1 MKEQLIK
8 SQMNKDTNSLKFLSS
23 VIILSIVIIVTPVI
37 GVASAQQTSQD
48 VPYLG
53 VDMSG
58 FYTRNPQ
65 ARNPSYDLPVN
76 YFEDSFR
83 LLSEAGMNHV
93 RFILYWE
100 AYVKDPASF
109 MSEINAVA
117 NAADKWGIKV
127 IYDNHQFHTSSWLNP
142 QRGTGFPSF
151 LFENNPMYPS
161 GAGGGTRYPAAQLWW
176 TDWWNRSVKDVNGRD
191 GWTLMADFLKKI
203 VSTVDSHP
211 STLGYEILS
220 EPQVHNA
227 DQWEKIGNFNTLITN
242 ELRTL
247 TQKTIAYSMN
257 IPVDLKGPI
266 DLNSE
271 NLAKMAPDNKTNIVF
286 KISLY
291 GLPSPD
297 TYQGDR
303 LNIFVQAGKL
313 AGVPLYIGEW
323 NNVVRQSNINEQ
335 GEIVTQIN
343 PELSNINQT
352 EANLIVK
359 TFKDVGAWGMAY
371 WQWNVDTHQIAN
383 YNLISTDSTGA
394 IQTTNYFDIVK
405 NAYSSIYPEITSRNS
420 TS

>member
-1 MKEQLIK
+1 
-8 SQMNKDTNSLKFLSS
+8 MNKDTNSLKFLSA
-23 VIILSIVIIVTPVI
+23 VIILSIVIIITPVI

-76 YFEDSFR
+76 YFENSFR
-83 LLSEAGMNHV
+83 ILSEAGMNHV

-117 NAADKWGIKV
+117 NAADKWGIRV

-191 GWTLMADFLKKI
+191 GWTLLADFLKKI

-271 NLAKMAPDNKTNIVF
+271 NLAKMAPANKTNVVF

-343 PELSNINQT
+343 PELSDINQT

-383 YNLISTDSTGA
+383 YNLISTDGTGA

-420 TS
+420 TG

>member
-1 MKEQLIK
+1 
-8 SQMNKDTNSLKFLSS
+8 MNKDTNSLKFLSS
-23 VIILSIVIIVTPVI
+23 AIILSIVIIITPAI

-65 ARNPSYDLPVN
+65 AREPSYDLPVN

-83 LLSEAGMNHV
+83 ILSEAGMNHV
-93 RFILYWE
+93 RFVLYWE

-176 TDWWNRSVKDVNGRD
+176 TDWWNRSVKDVNGTD
-191 GWTLMADFLKKI
+191 GWTLLADFLKKI
-203 VSTVDSHP
+203 VSTVDSHQ

-220 EPQVHNA
+220 EPQVHNV

-257 IPVDLKGPI
+257 IPVELDTSRGVKPR
-266 DLNSE
+266 
-271 NLAKMAPDNKTNIVF
+271 NLAKMAPADKTNIVF
-286 KISLY
+286 KITVY
-291 GLPSPD
+291 GLPKSGN
-297 TYQGDR
+297 YQENKFDV
-303 LNIFVQAGKL
+303 LIKSAQL
-313 AGVPLYIGEW
+313 AGVPIYVGEW
-323 NNVVRQSNINEQ
+323 NNVKREKTFNKEGQVVWQINKENSNI
-335 GEIVTQIN
+335 TQD
-343 PELSNINQT
+343 
-352 EANLIVK
+352 EANLIVQM
-359 TFKDVGAWGMAY
+359 FKEIKVFGWAY
-371 WQWNVDTHQIAN
+371 WNWNFKPHGVAN
-383 YNLISTDSTGA
+383 FNLITLKNGN
-394 IQTTNYFDIVK
+394 IQTTKYYELLK
-405 NAYSSIYPEITSRNS
+405 NAISSNLTSLGNNIEGGQWISRIKHI
-420 TS
+420 

>member
-1 MKEQLIK
+1 
-8 SQMNKDTNSLKFLSS
+8 MNKDTNSLKFLSS
-23 VIILSIVIIVTPVI
+23 AIILSIVIIITPAI

-65 ARNPSYDLPVN
+65 AREPSYDLPVN

-83 LLSEAGMNHV
+83 ILSEAGMNHV
-93 RFILYWE
+93 RFVLYWE

-176 TDWWNRSVKDVNGRD
+176 TDWWNRSVKDVNGTD
-191 GWTLMADFLKKI
+191 GWTLLADFLKKI
-203 VSTVDSHP
+203 VSTVDSHQ

-220 EPQVHNA
+220 EPQVHNV

-271 NLAKMAPDNKTNIVF
+271 NLAKMAPANKANVVF

-291 GLPSPD
+291 GLPSPGS
-297 TYQGDR
+297 YQGDR

-383 YNLISTDSTGA
+383 YNLISTDGTGA

-405 NAYSSIYPEITSRNS
+405 NAYSSIYPEITSKNS

>member
-1 MKEQLIK
+1 LNHKL
-8 SQMNKDTNSLKFLSS
+8 NKNINPLKFLSS
-23 VIILSIVIIVTPVI
+23 ILIVSIIIIITPS
-37 GVASAQQTSQD
+37 VAVVSAQQTNGN

-58 FYTRNPQ
+58 FYTRDPQ
-65 ARNPSYDLPVN
+65 ARNPTYDLPAN
-76 YFEDSFR
+76 YFENSFKI
-83 LLSEAGMNHV
+83 LSEAGMNHV
-93 RFILYWE
+93 RFVLYWE
-100 AYVKDPASF
+100 SYVKDPASF
-109 MSEINAVA
+109 MNELSAVA

-151 LFENNPMYPS
+151 LFENNPIYPS
-161 GAGGGTRYPAAQLWW
+161 GGGGGTKYPAAQLWW

-191 GWTLMADFLKKI
+191 GWTLMTEFLKKI
-203 VSTVDSHP
+203 VTTVDSHQ

-220 EPQVHNA
+220 EPQVHNV

-266 DLNSE
+266 GVNPD
-271 NLAKMAPDNKTNIVF
+271 NLAKMAPANKTNVVF
-286 KISLY
+286 KVSLY
-291 GLPSPD
+291 GLPSPNS
-297 TYQGDR
+297 YQGER
-303 LNIFVQAGKL
+303 LNIFIQAGKL

-323 NNVVRQSNINEQ
+323 NNVVRQSSINEQ
-335 GEIVTQIN
+335 GEIVTEIN
-343 PELSNINQT
+343 PDLSNINQT

-359 TFKDVGAWGMAY
+359 TFKDAGVWGMAY
-371 WQWNVDTHQIAN
+371 WQWNIDTHQIAN
-383 YNLISTDSTGA
+383 YNLIATDSTGA
-394 IQTTNYFDIVK
+394 IQTTKYFDIVK
-405 NAYSSIYPEITSRNS
+405 NAYSSVFPEITSRNS

>member
-1 MKEQLIK
+1 
-8 SQMNKDTNSLKFLSS
+8 MNKDTNSLKFLSS
-23 VIILSIVIIVTPVI
+23 AIILSIVIIITPAI

-65 ARNPSYDLPVN
+65 AREPSYDLPVN

-83 LLSEAGMNHV
+83 ILSEAGMNHV
-93 RFILYWE
+93 RFVLYWE

-161 GAGGGTRYPAAQLWW
+161 GAGGGTKYPAAQLWW
-176 TDWWNRSVKDVNGRD
+176 TDWWNRSVKDVNGTD
-191 GWTLMADFLKKI
+191 GWTLLADFLKKI
-203 VSTVDSHP
+203 VSTVDSHQ

-220 EPQVHNA
+220 EPQVHNV

-271 NLAKMAPDNKTNIVF
+271 NLAKMAPANKANVVF

-291 GLPSPD
+291 GLPSPGS
-297 TYQGDR
+297 YQGDR

-383 YNLISTDSTGA
+383 YNLISTDGTGA

-405 NAYSSIYPEITSRNS
+405 NAYSSIYPEITSKNS